1 MHANSFDDSTR
12 LVKYCNEMA
21 QEKPDS
27 VVRLLSC
34 ALHRI
39 RTTPPRIIASPATQ
53 PRRAAVAIIIRVVPP
68 PNTVPVP
75 VDTPL
80 PTLNQFF
87 ELDWVKD
94 PLACPE
100 FLLLRRDGAGSS
112 DAVPGRVSAF
122 QNLTGD
128 GTSRSSGKAGSH
140 VAFPGGRS
148 EEGDEGGL
156 YTAMRQTWEE
166 IGLDLAERDFVCI
179 GQLDDREITT
189 SLGKRLLMI
198 LSPFVFLQLTPNPLP
213 TDPTDGTNIHWVPLE
228 TLASAVLPGHL
239 GNKMNAKSRWSSVTV
254 DAASRLTPRR
264 AAILKILVRVLIG
277 SMQFPAILLDL
288 PESDA
293 IPGSSTSSLA
303 ALQNSGSYP
312 ALTQDKLEKG
322 FTATKPLSEKDQN
335 KSRHQLK
342 LWGLSLGMALDLM
355 ATMIPP
361 TSLPPSS
368 IGPNTQPTSQG
379 LHRPPLPSLHLP
391 FHPVG
396 GEGMRIDAVA
406 PSLASVFPRF
416 SYPDVNFWIWVFG
429 KRYREV
435 VRGWEASV
443 RDGGS
448 NVRRV
453 NWSGT
458 ALNTFYAAVRK
469 ALLVVLVL
477 RAIGVLVGLVFA
489 GWWVFA

>member
-1 MHANSFDDSTR
+1 
-12 LVKYCNEMA
+12 MA

-39 RTTPPRIIASPATQ
+39 RTTPPRVIASPATQ

-68 PNTVPVP
+68 PNTIPVAA
-75 VDTPL
+75 DTPL

-100 FLLLRRDGAGSS
+100 FLLLRRDGAGPS
-112 DAVPGRVSAF
+112 DAVPGRASAF
-122 QNLTGD
+122 QNFTGD
-128 GTSRSSGKAGSH
+128 GTWKSSGKAGAH
-140 VAFPGGRS
+140 VAFPGGRT

-166 IGLDLAERDFVCI
+166 IGLDLAERDFLCI

-213 TDPTDGTNIHWVPLE
+213 TDPTDGTTIHWVPLA
-228 TLASAVLPGHL
+228 TLASAVLPGHI
-239 GNKMNAKSRWSSVTV
+239 GDKMNAKSRWSSVTV

-293 IPGSSTSSLA
+293 ISGSSTGSPA
-303 ALQNSGSYP
+303 ALQNSRSYP
-312 ALTQDKLEKG
+312 PRTQDKLEKG
-322 FTATKPLSEKDQN
+322 FTATKPLSGKNRN

-342 LWGLSLGMALDLM
+342 LWGLSLGMTLDLM

-361 TSLPPSS
+361 TSLPSPA
-368 IGPNTQPTSQG
+368 GLNKQPTSQD
-379 LHRPPLPSLHLP
+379 LHKVALPSLHLP

-477 RAIGVLVGLVFA
+477 RAVGVLVGLVFA